1 MLSPRAIEVSKKA
14 IGQFEKPLIQL
25 ISQFFSQQGYE
36 CYPHAS
42 LNLAWANI
50 LSDIDVLLV
59 KDDSVT
65 VIEVKS
71 KRDNL
76 QKARHQL
83 LGIAD
88 YVDYAFVA
96 TDKKVKKWDEKDIG
110 LILIEEGK
118 PRIAI
123 EAKRFVSRPGI
134 RSLFGLQKKCL
145 VRMTG
150 CKSLNYNLKYDVA
163 EQISMLGDDETLRQC
178 VKEIIICSRK
188 CETDCPIWKFA
199 STSDD
204 LSSRSFLP
212 EFSA

>member
-1 MLSPRAIEVSKKA
+1 LLSPFIEPSKKA
-14 IGQFEKPLIQL
+14 IGRFEKPLIQL
-25 ISQFFSQQGYE
+25 VSQFFDQLGYK

-59 KDDSVT
+59 KDNALT
-65 VIEVKS
+65 VVEVKS

-76 QKARHQL
+76 RKGRHQL

-96 TDKKVKKWDEKDIG
+96 TDKRVRDWDDKEIG
-110 LILIEEGK
+110 LILIEDGK
-118 PRIAI
+118 PRIAT
-123 EAKRFVSRPGI
+123 EAKRFVSRPGMK
-134 RSLFGLQKKCL
+134 SLFGLQKKCL

-150 CKSLNYNLKYDVA
+150 RKSSYESKCDVA
-163 EQISMLGDDETLRQC
+163 EETSLLGDDDTLKQC
-178 VKEIIICSRK
+178 VKEIVICGRR
-188 CETDCPIWKFA
+188 CETDCPIWEYSFI
-199 STSDD
+199 SHVPP
-204 LSSRSFLP
+204 SRNFLP